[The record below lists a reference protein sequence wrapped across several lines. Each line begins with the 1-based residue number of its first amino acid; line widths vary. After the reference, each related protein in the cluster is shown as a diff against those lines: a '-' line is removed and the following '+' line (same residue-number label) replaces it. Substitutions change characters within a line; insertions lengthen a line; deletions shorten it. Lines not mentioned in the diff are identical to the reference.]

1 MRPRETASSP
11 GPRNLLSCSGF
22 RSCRAAQSV
31 QGARTARMLIS
42 VIVTTYNMPEWLEK
56 VLWGYGAQD
65 DRGFEVLVA
74 DDGSGPATRELL
86 ERVGPGLGVPLRH
99 VWHEDRGFRKCEILN
114 RAILAARGDY
124 LLFTD
129 GDCIPRRDLVA
140 VHRSLARPGRF
151 LSGGYIK
158 LPLAVSR
165 ALTRDDVGAGHATS
179 YRWLRAH
186 GVPAGRQLLRLAVG
200 SPLAAALDRVT
211 STRPTFNGHNASV
224 WRADAVAVNGF
235 EESMAYG
242 GLDREFGERLENAG
256 IRGRQVRFRTAVV
269 HLDHERGYRNE
280 AALARNRAIRDEVAA
295 TRRTRA
301 LVGLD
306 RHGLIPA

>member
-1 MRPRETASSP
+1 
-11 GPRNLLSCSGF
+11 
-22 RSCRAAQSV
+22 
-31 QGARTARMLIS
+31 MLIS

-56 VLWGYGAQD
+56 VLWGYGAQV
-65 DRGFEVLVA
+65 DRGFELVVA
-74 DDGSGPATRELL
+74 DDGSGPATRAML

-99 VWHEDRGFRKCEILN
+99 VWHEDQGFRKCEILN
-114 RAILAARGDY
+114 RAILAARGEY

-140 VHRSLARPGRF
+140 VHRALARPGRF
-151 LSGGYIK
+151 LSGGYVK

-165 ALTRDDVGAGHATS
+165 AITRDDVGAGHATS
-179 YRWLRAH
+179 HRWLRAH
-186 GVPAGRQLLRLAVG
+186 GAPAGRQLLRLAIG
-200 SPLAAALDRVT
+200 STLSTLLDRVT

-256 IRGRQVRFRTAVV
+256 VRGTQVRHRTAVV

-280 AALARNRAIRDEVAA
+280 AALAENRAIRDDVAA
-295 TRRTRA
+295 SRRTRA

>member
-1 MRPRETASSP
+1 
-11 GPRNLLSCSGF
+11 
-22 RSCRAAQSV
+22 
-31 QGARTARMLIS
+31 MLIS

-56 VLWGYGAQD
+56 VLWGYGAQL
-65 DRGFEVLVA
+65 DRGFELVVA

-86 ERVGPGLGVPLRH
+86 ERVGPELGVPLRH

-114 RAILAARGDY
+114 RAILAARGEY

-129 GDCIPRRDLVA
+129 GDCIPRADLVA
-140 VHRSLARPGRF
+140 VHRALARPGRF

-158 LPLAVSR
+158 LPLPLSR
-165 ALTRDDVGAGHATS
+165 ALTREDVGTGRATA

-186 GVPAGRQLLRLAVG
+186 GAPAGRQLLRLAMG
-200 SPLAAALDRVT
+200 PALATLLDRVT

-224 WRADAVAVNGF
+224 WRVDAVAVNGF

-256 IRGRQVRFRTAVV
+256 LRGTQVRYRTAVV
-269 HLDHERGYRNE
+269 HLDHARGYRNE
-280 AALARNRAIRDEVAA
+280 AALAQNRALRDAVAA

-301 LVGLD
+301 LAGLD
-306 RHGLIPA
+306 RHSPIPA